1 MANMTNTTRNIP
13 SELPEVEFVDTDTE
27 ALVNKLIAGYEEI
40 TGRTLY
46 PADPVRAFILC
57 NHTGK
62 GKYQRIGKTEL
73 TKICHRA
80 KLRFIK

>member
-40 TGRTLY
+40 TGRTCKGVY
-46 PADPVRAFILC
+46 PLACKR